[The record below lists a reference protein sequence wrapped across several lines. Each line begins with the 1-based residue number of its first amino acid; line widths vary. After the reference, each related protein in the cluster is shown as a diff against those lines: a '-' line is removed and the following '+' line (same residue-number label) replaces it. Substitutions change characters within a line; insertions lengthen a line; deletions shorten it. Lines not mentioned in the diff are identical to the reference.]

1 LRDSQFQNPRIPEFF
16 RRRDMNRWR
25 KSFRALIFGIMIFT
39 AACVTIN
46 IYFPAEKVESVAG
59 EIVKDIRGQE
69 KDKQEKG
76 DKTSFWRTMLP
87 GLQVNSA
94 WAEEATTVSNPTIR
108 ALKERMKANYQQ
120 MKPFYA
126 KGAVVEN
133 NSGYVSLG
141 NTQTLDI
148 KEKRD
153 LNALVT
159 AENSMRK
166 QLYEEVAKALKIDL
180 SQVNRVGEIFA
191 KEWQK
196 PTR

>member
-1 LRDSQFQNPRIPEFF
+1 MN
-16 RRRDMNRWR
+16 RRR
-25 KSFRALIFGIMIFT
+25 KSLRALIFGITVFT
-39 AACVTIN
+39 FACVTIN

-59 EIVKDIRGQE
+59 EIVKEIRDQE
-69 KDKQEKG
+69 KPNKG
-76 DKTSFWRTMLP
+76 DKTSFWRNLLCS
-87 GLQVNSA
+87 LQTNSA

-108 ALKERMKANYQQ
+108 ALKERMKTTYAQ

-133 NSGYVSLG
+133 NNGYVSIG
-141 NTQTLDI
+141 NAQALDI

-180 SQVNRVGEIFA
+180 SQVGRIGEIFA

>member
-1 LRDSQFQNPRIPEFF
+1 
-16 RRRDMNRWR
+16 MNRWR
-25 KSFRALIFGIMIFT
+25 KSFRALIFGIMIITF
-39 AACVTIN
+39 ACVTIN

-69 KDKQEKG
+69 KQDKG
-76 DKTSFWRTMLP
+76 DKTSFWKSVLS
-87 GLQVNSA
+87 GLQANSA

-108 ALKERMKANYQQ
+108 ALKERMTANYRQ

-126 KGAVVEN
+126 KAAVVEN
-133 NSGYVSLG
+133 NSGFVSLG

-180 SQVNRVGEIFA
+180 SQVNRIGEIFA

-196 PTR
+196 STR

>member
-1 LRDSQFQNPRIPEFF
+1 MSRSKINLRV
-16 RRRDMNRWR
+16 
-25 KSFRALIFGIMIFT
+25 LIFGVMIFT
-39 AACVTIN
+39 FACVTIN

-59 EIVKDIRGQE
+59 EIVNDIRGQNKE
-69 KDKQEKG
+69 KPVQK
-76 DKTSFWRTMLP
+76 DKTSFWRNFLC
-87 GLQVNSA
+87 GLEGNLA
-94 WAEEATTVSNPTIR
+94 WAQDATTVSNPTIR

-120 MKPFYA
+120 MKPYYA

-141 NTQTLDI
+141 NTQALDL

-166 QLYEEVAKALKIDL
+166 QLYEEVAKALKIDP
-180 SQVNRVGEIFA
+180 SQVNRIAEIFA

-196 PTR
+196 PAR

>member
-1 LRDSQFQNPRIPEFF
+1 
-16 RRRDMNRWR
+16 MNSWR
-25 KSFRALIFGIMIFT
+25 KSFRALIFGIMVIPF
-39 AACVTIN
+39 ACVTIN

-69 KDKQEKG
+69 KEKQDKG
-76 DKTSFWRTMLP
+76 DKTSLWRTLRSA
-87 GLQVNSA
+87 LQANSA

-108 ALKERMKANYQQ
+108 ALKERMKANYAQL
-120 MKPFYA
+120 KPFYA

-133 NSGYVSLG
+133 NSGFVSLG

-159 AENSMRK
+159 AENSMRN

-180 SQVNRVGEIFA
+180 SQVSRIGEIFA

-196 PTR
+196 STR

>member
-1 LRDSQFQNPRIPEFF
+1 
-16 RRRDMNRWR
+16 
-25 KSFRALIFGIMIFT
+25 
-39 AACVTIN
+39 
-46 IYFPAEKVESVAG
+46 
-59 EIVKDIRGQE
+59 
-69 KDKQEKG
+69 
-76 DKTSFWRTMLP
+76 
-87 GLQVNSA
+87 
-94 WAEEATTVSNPTIR
+94 
-108 ALKERMKANYQQ
+108 MKANYLQ

-126 KGAVVEN
+126 NGAVVEN

-141 NTQTLDI
+141 NTQALDI
-148 KEKRD
+148 KGKRD

-180 SQVNRVGEIFA
+180 SQVNRIGEIFA